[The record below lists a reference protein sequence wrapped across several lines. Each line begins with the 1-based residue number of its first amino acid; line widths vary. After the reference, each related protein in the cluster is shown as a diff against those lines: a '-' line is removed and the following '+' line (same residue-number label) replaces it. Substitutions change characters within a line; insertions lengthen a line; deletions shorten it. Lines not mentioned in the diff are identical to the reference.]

1 MKKIEDMENRNNHKN
16 QETVKT
22 DKTVKTAGAFFSESL
37 KSLMQIFIESAKS
50 AKSIFATSATS
61 ATANF
66 VGKASCERTMRY
78 GVRSRIPSFLFRYSL
93 DPNLSRFSLA
103 SLICLCML
111 TVGVG
116 NVWGTTSTLTLS
128 SSNKFG
134 TSSGSTKKSSDNVI
148 TWTATTTA
156 GAIQNTYS
164 GSDQYNGQQFG
175 TGTTAWTGTFTTSS
189 VASYKITSVAIVANT
204 GGSATLNV
212 SVGGDTYT
220 TANQSVTKKS
230 GGATPLTYTFSGTS
244 TGNITITVSNTDKA
258 FYLQSIAVT
267 YTTNDCNTLS
277 APGSPSSTAHATSV
291 DLSWNSVANSSGY
304 LVTFD
309 GTEYNIASGT
319 TTKTITG
326 LKKEKTYTWTV
337 AAKGDGSTYC
347 AVGTA
352 TSEQSVTTLDG
363 CSDSKV
369 TYTVAST
376 SSVTPSGAPAGTSAT
391 FSNTYTSNK
400 YQITK
405 DNSQTLTLN
414 GYAGKKI
421 KGLTLD
427 MRSNGSAGAGTF
439 SMVIG
444 STTVA
449 SIASATNFNEW
460 YDNDS
465 YGTDYRKVHVTLS
478 DEVTVGTG
486 ENIVIT
492 IAATTNSLFC
502 QGFALCYSSCTPLGS
517 INGSVSWSNG
527 SKATLVWDKDANA
540 TGYVVKWKTHAGA
553 EGTYATTNVSSIN
566 DTLTTKKTCA
576 ISSLTAGTE
585 YDFKIFI
592 TGKTSPT
599 VYCDKDSVMTA
610 KAPKIT
616 VKSAPVALTGSDYA
630 EGATGGGTVKTF
642 IVSGVGLTGALT
654 FTAPTNFQVSTDNGS
669 TWSTDGGTK
678 TLAASGTLAETTIKA
693 RLVEGLLE
701 GSYGGAT
708 TYVTISGGGAAAV
721 NSSVSITGTVSSACT
736 APTVATPTLT
746 SIASGTI
753 TPSCASVT
761 VDDNCDVTDYGF
773 VWKASSDPT
782 IDDNKTS
789 LGDETPASAFSS
801 DLSISFTTGNTYKIK
816 AYAINSAGTTLSSP
830 LTVTPQS
837 VTFNSNGG
845 SDVAT
850 AYVNNGGTVSQPS
863 NPTKTHYTFGGWY
876 TDNGTWA
883 SAVNFSSTITEDKT
897 YYAKWNPVSYTI
909 TTSGLTNVAP
919 TSDFPTSFTYTGST
933 TTNLNRTLAVDG
945 DNFFLPDALTVTMG
959 GATLTAGT
967 DYTYSNSTGAFTFDV
982 TITGNV
988 VISGSAVA
996 KLKSIAITTE
1006 PTKTVYF
1013 AGEAFSNTGAVVT
1026 ATMGDETTK
1035 AVSGSAVWTPS
1046 GALTAEASKT
1056 MTATYTERGISK
1068 TATTTVDVYSVTVN
1082 KVNED
1087 GDAISADGVT
1097 ATWTVGTKALAA
1109 SVGSTNYVFKEWAF
1123 VGSNNGLSISS
1134 TTSAN
1139 TTITGTPTG
1148 NVTIKAVFYKPVA
1161 VTWTV
1166 NGESYDEGSPTDYVK
1181 RGTQWKSLTLPTA
1194 PDDDALESGCDV
1206 DKFMGWTNMTE
1217 HWVGV
1222 THDDA
1227 PTVCLKSFSG
1237 VTTVINDPIEFKA
1250 VYAKESLGSKTEYT
1264 STFTMKQSSGPGSPW
1279 TDSSHGNA
1287 QWTYSGLTFA
1297 NTENSGMPNSSW
1309 LAVELPSGAV
1319 AKSYSVVG
1327 TNNAWS
1333 TSNITITVTGAG
1345 LASDITTFN
1354 DKGATYDFIA
1364 ANKNAGTYTFSC
1376 ATASSKVAYINYIEF
1391 VFDYTP
1397 ATYSD
1402 YITLCSSTNIT
1413 ISDPSITGEG
1423 EITFDQES
1431 PVPTCLAA
1439 QTITATVTPD
1449 AGYECTALSFTGG
1462 SVSVSPTIS
1471 DVLPLT
1477 EETEFEL
1484 SFAKDANGTL
1494 ATSATFS
1501 PKAVTNWTWTYGGE
1515 AIPNPV
1521 NLYVGEKARF
1531 DVTYEPSDVIAE
1543 KKTYTRTKVDAYI
1556 NWVGDVY
1563 ANYFYCSGKASTG
1576 ESTTTVTVTHADGP
1590 TQNIYIKVKPLPT
1603 VTFVDNVHNLT
1614 DFTNWG
1620 TDGVVS
1626 STVTTGVV
1634 SHTKVTPSHD
1644 NIDEPG
1650 TGNTCEKQHL
1660 HLVGWIRSDYDKVAD
1675 YMDGTT
1681 SDKPTESEILSA
1693 GTDGEGLEYFFAPNA
1708 SINIETY
1715 NGLTFYAVWALVE

>member
-1 MKKIEDMENRNNHKN
+1 MTNLFTNLSKNGSEPVNGPRMDRHNIENGPIHSRQLFAVLAMLW
-16 QETVKT
+16 VKL
-22 DKTVKTAGAFFSESL
+22 VNLVNFVMQIFVESL
-37 KSLMQIFIESAKS
+37 KSLKCL
-50 AKSIFATSATS
+50 KRIFATSATS
-61 ATANF
+61 ASANF
-66 VGKASCERTMRY
+66 VGKASNESTVMYR
-78 GVRSRIPSFLFRYSL
+78 VKSRIPSCYLRSA
-93 DPNLSRFSLA
+93 SVIASTRIRLA

-116 NVWGTTSTLTLS
+116 NVWGATSTSITSYADGTYFLIDSCDGRYYAMSGVVTSKKIVSVDITSNVTLNLNGTITVNATGLEDALQYTLS
-128 SSNKFG
+128 HSNTTYTITANAVSNNGVMQATGGNDLVTSGGNSWGLATNESFPG
-134 TSSGSTKKSSDNVI
+134 RFSFTSSYTKKS
-148 TWTATTTA
+148 TTPTCLLF
-156 GAIQNTYS
+156 QS
-164 GSDQYNGQQFG
+164 QSQ
-175 TGTTAWTGTFTTSS
+175 
-189 VASYKITSVAIVANT
+189 
-204 GGSATLNV
+204 GSAT
-212 SVGGDTYT
+212 
-220 TANQSVTKKS
+220 
-230 GGATPLTYTFSGTS
+230 
-244 TGNITITVSNTDKA
+244 
-258 FYLQSIAVT
+258 
-267 YTTNDCNTLS
+267 
-277 APGSPSSTAHATSV
+277 
-291 DLSWNSVANSSGY
+291 
-304 LVTFD
+304 
-309 GTEYNIASGT
+309 
-319 TTKTITG
+319 
-326 LKKEKTYTWTV
+326 
-337 AAKGDGSTYC
+337 
-347 AVGTA
+347 
-352 TSEQSVTTLDG
+352 
-363 CSDSKV
+363 KV
-369 TYTVAST
+369 
-376 SSVTPSGAPAGTSAT
+376 
-391 FSNTYTSNK
+391 FK
-400 YQITK
+400 
-405 DNSQTLTLN
+405 
-414 GYAGKKI
+414 GYAA
-421 KGLTLD
+421 
-427 MRSNGSAGAGTF
+427 SNRNVRNPSAQSYAAGYF
-439 SMVIG
+439 WLVP
-444 STTVA
+444 VPPA
-449 SIASATNFNEW
+449 
-460 YDNDS
+460 
-465 YGTDYRKVHVTLS
+465 
-478 DEVTVGTG
+478 
-486 ENIVIT
+486 
-492 IAATTNSLFC
+492 
-502 QGFALCYSSCTPLGS
+502 CTELAS

-610 KAPKIT
+610 KAPNIT
-616 VKSAPVALTGSDYA
+616 ASATLTGSDYA
-630 EGATGGGTVKTF
+630 YGSGPGTVKNF
-642 IVSGVGLTGALT
+642 SVSGTGLTGDIT
-654 FTAPTNFQVSTDNGS
+654 VTAPTNFEVCKTSDGDYSSSVSYSPT
-669 TWSTDGGTK
+669 
-678 TLAASGTLAETTIKA
+678 SGTLSSTTVYI
-693 RLVEGLLE
+693 RLAAGKEVG
-701 GSYGGAT
+701 
-708 TYVTISGGGAAAV
+708 TYSASAVTISGGGAA
-721 NSSVSITGTVSSACT
+721 NNTSVTIAGTVSAACS
-736 APTVATPTLT
+736 APTLTTPTLT

-753 TPSCASVT
+753 TVGSSISVGAL
-761 VDDNCDVTDYGF
+761 CDVTDYGF
-773 VWKASSDPT
+773 VWAEGSEPT
-782 IDDNKTS
+782 ISDNKTQKGNTS
-789 LGDETPASAFSS
+789 HTGAYS
-801 DLSISFTTGNTYKIK
+801 DGLSISFTTGNTYYIK
-816 AYAINSAGTTLSSP
+816 AYATNAGGTTLSSA
-830 LTVTPQS
+830 LEVTPQS
-837 VTFNSNGG
+837 VTYNSNGG

-876 TDNGTWA
+876 TDNATWA
-883 SAVNFSSTITEDKT
+883 SAVNFSSTITADKT

-909 TTSGLTNVAP
+909 TTSSLTNVAP

-959 GATLTAGT
+959 GSTLTAGT

-1109 SVGSTNYVFKEWAF
+1109 GIGSTNYVFKEWAF
-1123 VGSNNGLSISS
+1123 DGSNNGLSISS

-1181 RGTQWKSLTLPTA
+1181 RGTQWKDLTLPDA

-1206 DKFMGWTNMTE
+1206 NKFMGWTNMAE

-1237 VTTVINDPIEFKA
+1237 VTTEITAPIEFKA
-1250 VYAKESLGSKTEYT
+1250 VYAKEDVEPGS
-1264 STFTMKQSSGPGSPW
+1264 STLDITYDSVSSGYAS
-1279 TDSSHGNA
+1279 TDFTRKGFTFKRSGDIGGFTCSSYKYIQFKDGKSLYND
-1287 QWTYSGLTFA
+1287 T
-1297 NTENSGMPNSSW
+1297 
-1309 LAVELPSGAV
+1309 ELPGKI
-1319 AKSYSVVG
+1319 KS
-1327 TNNAWS
+1327 
-1333 TSNITITVTGAG
+1333 
-1345 LASDITTFN
+1345 ITTVFYPISSCGSGS
-1354 DKGATYDFIA
+1354 DGSGTIYAGSS
-1364 ANKNAGTYTFSC
+1364 ANPTTNSNSIKTTSDYT
-1376 ATASSKVAYINYIEF
+1376 TTINYADNT
-1391 VFDYTP
+1391 DYTYFAIV
-1397 ATYSD
+1397 ATNTLRLVSISVTYADDIVDHSD

-1431 PVPTCLAA
+1431 PVPTCLAG

-1531 DVTYEPSDVIAE
+1531 DVTYEPSDVITE

-1620 TDGVVS
+1620 TDGVVASTAS
-1626 STVTTGVV
+1626 SGVIT
-1634 SHTKVTPSHD
+1634 HTKVTPSHD

-1650 TGNTCEKQHL
+1650 TGNSCEKQHL

-1675 YMDGTT
+1675 YMDGTS
-1681 SDKPTESEILSA
+1681 SDKPTESDILSA
-1693 GTDGEGLEYFFAPNA
+1693 GTDDGGLEYFFAPNA